1 MITTLPVKTKPSGRR
16 VHFHEDINLEREE
29 ERSRRGQLKRRIVKD
44 IKRRFKMLSAELPD
58 KYTKDEKRAKMEQ
71 AFQWLKDYKETIAQV
86 FDECL
91 SVHDFLKVV
100 PEAGTKVTEDSWTIF
115 RLCATDVLRAAGAA
129 ESVSMEKKLQWLNA
143 KNLSYDNFI
152 ERTGAG
158 ESLWVLCR
166 NNCFQSIPL
175 YHEAVSSSEDEGN
188 LPRLQP
194 AVTKT
199 IMRQHLTDDPRG
211 HVESFLNI
219 ADTQSSETQRLD
231 RAADCLNHRKR
242 KAEEAT
248 LNGAADCVK
257 HLKRNAAEAAVDGGR
272 LEEAEIDDSSG
283 RKTEARED
291 GSKHTNS

>member
-1 MITTLPVKTKPSGRR
+1 
-16 VHFHEDINLEREE
+16 
-29 ERSRRGQLKRRIVKD
+29 
-44 IKRRFKMLSAELPD
+44 MLSAELPE
-58 KYTKDEKRAKMEQ
+58 KYTKDEKRAKMEN
-71 AFQWLKDYKETIAQV
+71 AFQCLKDYKETIAKV

-91 SVHDFLKVV
+91 SLDDFLKLV
-100 PEAGTKVTEDSWTIF
+100 PEADTKVSEDSWTIF
-115 RLCATDVLRAAGAA
+115 RILAINVLKAAGAA
-129 ESVSMEKKLQWLNA
+129 ESGSMEMKLQWLND
-143 KNLSYDNFI
+143 KKLSYDDFI
-152 ERTGAG
+152 ERTNAG
-158 ESLWVLCR
+158 ECLWVLCR
-166 NNCFQSIPL
+166 NNCFQSIVL
-175 YHEAVSSSEDEGN
+175 YHQAVSSSEDEGN

-199 IMRQHLTDDPRG
+199 IMRQHLTNDPRG

-219 ADTQSSETQRLD
+219 ADTQSSETQRVD
-231 RAADCLNHRKR
+231 RAADCLNHLKR

-248 LNGAADCVK
+248 VNGAADCVK